1 MNEIKEKLM
10 GVGKESDQN
19 GCEKFVEFGEKQN
32 VVCEN
37 ESNVLLENNCLNQD
51 C

>member
-1 MNEIKEKLM
+1 M

-19 GCEKFVEFGEKQN
+19 GCEKFVEFGEKEN
-32 VVCEN
+32 VCEN